1 MQLPAST
8 KPAIWSALGGVIVGM
23 VLMSYGFGY
32 MSPTAAEKV
41 AKTRADQAVVAVLTP
56 ECAAKFRALPDYV
69 AKRDALEKA
78 STYQRSG
85 MFPKELVTLPG
96 QSYADSDLVNACT
109 AAILKMKAAAN

>member
-41 AKTRADQAVVAVLTP
+41 AKARADQAVVAVLTP